1 MMNWASTRIQIIG
14 YVLESIPDQS
24 AKEVLNNKAI
34 TKRNGSPKIETIEV
48 STLLFRLFV
57 INLKKAVSIP

>member
-1 MMNWASTRIQIIG
+1 MYW
-14 YVLESIPDQS
+14 ESIPDQS